1 MNTILRVAFFAT
13 AAGASCLGAAADPGS
28 ASGPAG
34 KAEGPASAPAALR
47 LTVLPPPDRT
57 LAGRCP
63 AAILAV
69 PGSAALGDLATLLQA
84 KGFALVR
91 VEVPAKGWTV
101 DEALATVKA
110 IDEKAP
116 DYVDRSRLLLVAAAK
131 AGPAAI
137 ALLRTYRKRVA
148 GAVFISMAPLEP
160 TTSGIQLWLPPK
172 VGRPV
177 PVWVT
182 LGRDATREAQTM
194 VMWRRSAAQLPEVLW
209 LTLDSRP
216 GPYRLQPGETVC
228 RDLLS
233 PDPAMSEWLGSI
245 AGGKVPLPGPDRQ
258 AEAERRLHQPAAAQ
272 LLAAMRD
279 AAPLPSGKGLM
290 KRDGPLHLRLTAPA
304 GWSRDGRGEKA
315 YDAESNPFVQIYLT
329 PEAQG
334 PLFVRACGARWDR
347 SGADLL
353 DEYLQRLAKAGFL
366 LIPHKRWTARDVTTG
381 IASVVWPG
389 QDKWHRW
396 LVLMGARSGAKLRPV
411 APLVLVMDASLRP
424 RAIEMAGAFKQVM
437 DQMVVGI
444 ASD

>member
-1 MNTILRVAFFAT
+1 MKKTLLVVIAIAL
-13 AAGASCLGAAADPGS
+13 LAAALLQWGLDRT
-28 ASGPAG
+28 PAG
-34 KAEGPASAPAALR
+34 
-47 LTVLPPPDRT
+47 T
-57 LAGRCP
+57 CP

-91 VEVPAKGWTV
+91 VDLPATGWSV
-101 DEALATVKA
+101 GEALATVKA
-110 IDEKAP
+110 IDDKAP
-116 DYVDRSRLLLVAAAK
+116 RYVDRSRLLLVAAAK

-137 ALLRTYRKRVA
+137 ALLRSCRERVA

-160 TTSGIQLWLPPK
+160 TTSGIQLWVPPK
-172 VGRPV
+172 EGRPV
-177 PVWVT
+177 PVWVV

-194 VMWRRSAAQLPEVLW
+194 VMWRRSAARLPGVLW

-216 GPYRLQPGETVC
+216 GPYRLRPGEAVC

-258 AEAERRLHQPAAAQ
+258 AEAERRLHQPAAGQ
-272 LLAAMRD
+272 LLTAMRD

-290 KRDGPLHLRLTAPA
+290 KQDGKLHLRLTAPA
-304 GWSRDGRGEKA
+304 GWSRDGRGEKP
-315 YDAESNPFVQIYLT
+315 YDAESSPFVQLYLT

-334 PLFVRACGARWDR
+334 PLFARACGARWEK

-353 DEYLQRLAKAGFL
+353 DDYLQRLAEAGFL
-366 LIPHKRWTARDVTTG
+366 LIPHTRWVARDVAMG
-381 IASVVWPG
+381 VASVVWPG

-411 APLVLVMDASLRP
+411 APLVLVMDASPRP
-424 RAIEMAGAFKQVM
+424 NAIAMAGAFKQVM
-437 DQMVVGI
+437 DQIVVGI